1 MSLTLFKPR
10 QALNKAYLK
19 VKPNRTDMERFK
31 AQLVALLDRTN
42 DTESEEFHKNL
53 VSDFLKK
60 SFYDPGHFINTKGR
74 NDLVIH
80 TGPTAHTPVGVL
92 IEAKKPTNKAEML
105 STGNLNTK
113 AFQELVLYYLRER
126 ITHKNL
132 EIKHLVATNIYEWF
146 VFDAAVFERL
156 FARNKGLVRQF
167 TDFEGGRM
175 ADNRT
180 DFFYKEI
187 AEPFIRSLTDEIPF
201 TYFDLRTYEKPLR
214 NADKADDNALIALF
228 KILSPEHLLK
238 LPFANDSNSLDKRF
252 YSELLHII
260 GLTETKEGGKKLIGR
275 NKPGERHSGTLLEE
289 TIIQL
294 DNLDK
299 LSRLDKPSQFGTH
312 KEERLFNVALEL
324 SITWINRILF
334 LKLLEAQ
341 LIAYHKG
348 DPAFAFLQSA
358 KIGSYDA
365 LNGLFFQVL
374 AKRHDERNDDVQ
386 AAFRQV
392 PYLNSSLFEPT
403 EMEHNALFISNLRDD
418 KSIPVFAQTVLKDE
432 QGKRRTGTLNTLQ
445 YLFAFLDAY
454 DFGAEGSEDI
464 QEDNKTLINAS
475 VLGLIFEKINGYK
488 DGSFFTPG
496 FITMYMCR
504 ETIRRAVVQKF
515 NGAKGWNCDTL
526 EQLYDRIDD
535 RNEANALVNSLKI
548 CDPAV
553 GSGHF
558 LVSALNELIAV
569 KHDLRI
575 LQDRDGKRLKEY
587 HLEVVNDELIIT
599 DDDGELFEYHPH
611 NRESQRVQ
619 ETLFHEKQTLIE
631 NCLFG
636 VDINPNSVKICR
648 LRLWIELLKNAYYKN
663 PTELETLPNIDINIK
678 CGNSLVS
685 RFAIDADLKQAL
697 NKSKWNMDSYR
708 IAVSTYRNA
717 STKEQKREMERLIES
732 IKSDFRSEIEKPL
745 IQKISNARWKAEE
758 LSVEI
763 LNLKAFGQKINKK
776 LLDDH
781 AKAVLKLNGL
791 ERQRD
796 EILGNKIYE
805 NAFEWRFEFPE
816 VLNDAGEFV
825 GFDVVIGNPPYIYNR
840 DLSLEQRT
848 YFQEKYK
855 HADDLYVYFVY
866 ETNKLRRKNGFIALI
881 TPNTF
886 FTLNSREKFRE
897 FLLDQQFQ
905 KYTFSGYCFDDAYV
919 ETVII
924 ELGGINISKPK
935 IIFVP
940 NPSDY
945 LKFESLETTSE
956 IYKNNIYKRFFVPSQ
971 INLQIHSSINS
982 KLIPISNEYSKLLSG
997 QKSERSIIE
1006 SIVSDL
1012 RPNDLVFL
1020 GLISIGEQGLVTGNN
1035 SKYIANI
1042 IDNNDQVRK
1051 INDKF
1056 LAELLKHWKP
1066 KLSINDLDSNPELY
1080 YEIAEEIKRDK
1091 NKPEIF
1097 GKFFIYKYT
1106 HKENVVSF
1114 NKLTTEEKNDGSES
1128 RVWVNYY
1135 KGNPEGKT
1143 WIVPYNECILW
1154 NRESVKELR
1163 EGVSTNSRW
1172 QGSDFFDTTGFA
1184 WVDYFTSRIKAF
1196 FVDEGIY
1203 SKNIVKLHS
1212 LSELATDKFI
1222 VACLNSKF
1230 ISYYIKNFITN
1241 THTLQINDGR
1251 LVPIKIPNQAEL
1263 KTIVSIVDQII
1274 AQKMSNPEKETTS
1287 LEAEIDRLVYAL
1299 YGLTEE
1305 EIAVVERA

>member
-1 MSLTLFKPR
+1 MSLTLLKPR

-31 AQLVALLDRTN
+31 AQLVTLLDRTN

-92 IEAKKPTNKAEML
+92 IEAKKPTNKSEML

-299 LSRLDKPSQFGTH
+299 LSRLDKPSQFGAN

-324 SITWINRILF
+324 SITWVNRILF

-341 LIAYHKG
+341 LISYHKG
-348 DPAFAFLQSA
+348 DPAFAFLQPA

-432 QGKRRTGTLNTLQ
+432 QGKRRSGTLNTLQ

-515 NGAKGWNCDTL
+515 NEAKGWNCDTL

-575 LQDRDGKRLKEY
+575 LQDREGKRLKEY

-685 RFAIDADLKQAL
+685 RFGMDADLKQAL
-697 NKSKWNMDSYR
+697 KKSKWNMDSYR

-732 IKSDFRSEIEKPL
+732 IKSDFRTSIDTPFKK
-745 IQKISNARWKAEE
+745 KISKARGDADLIAAEIFTQQQWGN
-758 LSVEI
+758 SI
-763 LNLKAFGQKINKK
+763 DKK
-776 LLDDH
+776 LLADH
-781 AKAVLKLNGL
+781 KKAVEKLQKL
-791 ERQRD
+791 EEERD
-796 EILGNKIYE
+796 GTEGNKIYE

-816 VLNDAGEFV
+816 VLNDEGEFV
-825 GFDVVIGNPPYIYNR
+825 GFDVVIGNPPYIR
-840 DLSLEQRT
+840 QEELKEFKPFFEQRFETFAGTADIYT
-848 YFQEKYK
+848 YFFELGINVLRNKGTLSFITSNKFMRANYGQRLRVFLSG
-855 HADDLYVYFVY
+855 HAIEQIIDFGELPVFDEAATFPVIMQMVKAPHLPETRFAQIKRLGFDDLKAEVGMVSIHLPATSVSG
-866 ETNKLRRKNGFIALI
+866 ESWSLANEQMANLLDKLRQGTVSLKDYTPSPIRRGVLTGFNDAFVISKEEREQLIEEDPRSAELIKPFAVGDDVRHYHIRDKERFLIFTRRGVNILNYPAIERHLKQFKEKLIPGVAGGRKAGLYEWYEIQDTVAYYEDFEKPKIVYPEMAKE
-881 TPNTF
+881 PR
-886 FTLNSREKFRE
+886 FTLDRANYYTNNKAFIIPGADMYLLGLLNSSLIWY
-897 FLLDQQFQ
+897 FLKRTCSVLGDPDNGGRLELR
-905 KYTFSGYCFDDAYV
+905 SIYV
-919 ETVII
+919 ETIPIKPISPDNPTELAAKARI
-924 ELGGINISKPK
+924 EAL
-935 IIFVP
+935 V
-940 NPSDY
+940 
-945 LKFESLETTSE
+945 SE
-956 IYKNNIYKRFFVPSQ
+956 I
-971 INLQIHSSINS
+971 L
-982 KLIPISNEYSKLLSG
+982 E
-997 QKSERSIIE
+997 
-1006 SIVSDL
+1006 
-1012 RPNDLVFL
+1012 
-1020 GLISIGEQGLVTGNN
+1020 
-1035 SKYIANI
+1035 
-1042 IDNNDQVRK
+1042 VRAQ
-1051 INDKF
+1051 D
-1056 LAELLKHWKP
+1056 A
-1066 KLSINDLDSNPELY
+1066 
-1080 YEIAEEIKRDK
+1080 A
-1091 NKPEIF
+1091 
-1097 GKFFIYKYT
+1097 
-1106 HKENVVSF
+1106 V
-1114 NKLTTEEKNDGSES
+1114 
-1128 RVWVNYY
+1128 
-1135 KGNPEGKT
+1135 
-1143 WIVPYNECILW
+1143 
-1154 NRESVKELR
+1154 
-1163 EGVSTNSRW
+1163 
-1172 QGSDFFDTTGFA
+1172 DT
-1184 WVDYFTSRIKAF
+1184 K
-1196 FVDEGIY
+1196 
-1203 SKNIVKLHS
+1203 
-1212 LSELATDKFI
+1212 
-1222 VACLNSKF
+1222 
-1230 ISYYIKNFITN
+1230 
-1241 THTLQINDGR
+1241 Q
-1251 LVPIKIPNQAEL
+1251 
-1263 KTIVSIVDQII
+1263 
-1274 AQKMSNPEKETTS
+1274 
-1287 LEAEIDRLVYAL
+1287 LEAEIDRLVYGL
-1299 YGLTEE
+1299 YGLEE
-1305 EIAVVERA
+1305 GEVKLVEGCTKK